1 MKYQLHKNEE
11 FRESRW
17 TGGVT
22 REIAIWPAAAK
33 YIDRNFIWR
42 LSTATCELDESDFSR
57 LEDYDRVLMVLEGEV
72 VLSHDGQR
80 VARLKELE
88 QDRFDG
94 AYRTRSFGRITD
106 YNLMVRKGNE
116 GYLDLLYPA
125 SNAAACGP
133 TFETAKD
140 LAVHALYCHEGY
152 AVVECGGQSVM
163 VQKGQQLVMEFELV
177 NGEKPKYTI
186 MGEGTLI
193 RAQIYFDAMKGQLAA
208 EEIPAEKATFDDFK
222 ACMYLA
228 NVQFKLAE
236 YLVPSLKN
244 YWFDEALS
252 AKIRMVERCY
262 LTFLV
267 FLAGA
272 MGVLALGASTG
283 KSAMVFILLGVWL
296 LVDCLL
302 ISPLIYL
309 CFMPKPV
316 RRHMKDVN
324 NLTPYEQK
332 LYDEEKV
339 SNPMVDKMLKKYKN
353 SGKNF
358 PKE

>member
-1 MKYQLHKNEE
+1 MKYQLYKKEE

-22 REIAIWPAAAK
+22 REIAIWPETAK

-42 LSTATCELDESDFSR
+42 LSTATCELDESDFSK

-72 VLSHDGQR
+72 VLSHEGQR

-94 AYRTRSFGRITD
+94 AYKTRSFGKITD

-116 GYLDLLYPA
+116 GYLDLLYPV
-125 SNAAACGP
+125 SEAAVCGP
-133 TFETAKD
+133 TFETQKE

-152 AVVECGGQSVM
+152 AVVGCGGQSVM
-163 VQKGQQLVMEFELV
+163 VQAGQQLVMKFELI
-177 NGEKPKYTI
+177 NGEKPEYTI

-193 RAQIYFDAMKGQLAA
+193 RSQIYFDAMKGQLAA

-222 ACMYLA
+222 ACIYLA
-228 NVQFKLAE
+228 NVQFKLAK

-252 AKIRMVERCY
+252 AKIRFVEKFY
-262 LTFLV
+262 FTFAAFLIGALAACGLGAATGNSGLV
-267 FLAGA
+267 FGALAG
-272 MGVLALGASTG
+272 
-283 KSAMVFILLGVWL
+283 WL
-296 LVDCLL
+296 VIDCLVV
-302 ISPLIYL
+302 SPLIYFV
-309 CFMPKPV
+309 FMPKPV
-316 RRHMKDVN
+316 RKHMKDVN

-332 LYDEEKV
+332 LYEEELA
-339 SNPMVDKMLKKYKN
+339 SNPMVEKMLKKYKN
-353 SGKNF
+353 SGRNI